1 MVVLARDTPAEG
13 VVRLV
18 LGSADGADLPHW
30 QPGAHID
37 LVHGEVVR
45 QYSLAGDPAD
55 RTQWQIAVLLDPA
68 SRGGSAWVH
77 ASLSRGVHVAVRGPR
92 NHFPLRPSR
101 EYLFI
106 AGGIGIT
113 PIYPMVAAAQAAG
126 ATWKLVY
133 GGRSRRTMAYL
144 SELAALAALSADGDH
159 DPTRPGLGLEG
170 PDGPDGGG
178 RLVVVTEEEHGLIPV
193 EQVLGEPR
201 AGVAVYACGPEPLLQ
216 AVEQA
221 CAGWPVGSLHVERF
235 AAKPLTAAVRP
246 GSFEVQ
252 IAGTGQVVVVPPEV
266 SVLEALIDAGVRV
279 PSTCREGTC
288 GTCEVM
294 VVSGV
299 VDHRDSIL
307 NDAEKAANDTMFVCV
322 SRAVSS
328 RLVLDP

>member
-18 LGSADGADLPHW
+18 LGSADGAELPHW

-55 RTQWQIAVLLDPA
+55 RTQWQIAVLLDPE

-77 ASLSRGVHVAVRGPR
+77 ASLSRGAHVVVRGPR
-92 NHFPLRPSR
+92 NHFPLRASP

-113 PIYPMVAAAQAAG
+113 PIYSMVAAAQAAG

-133 GGRSRRTMAYL
+133 GGRSRRSMAYL
-144 SELAALAALSADGDH
+144 SELTALASLAADDGHHPTGVGD
-159 DPTRPGLGLEG
+159 GA
-170 PDGPDGGG
+170 G

-221 CAGWPVGSLHVERF
+221 CAGWPVGALHVERF

-246 GSFEVQ
+246 DSFEVQ

-266 SVLEALIDAGVRV
+266 SVLEALIDAGLRV
-279 PSTCREGTC
+279 PSSCREGTC

-322 SRAVSS
+322 SRAISP
-328 RLVLDP
+328 RLVLDV